1 MNRVLIVEDDIEQG
15 EMLAEQVIEILGENT
30 EIIGPLPDH
39 RVALKEIQVKKFDIA
54 LLDVE
59 LEDHKYG
66 GIHIADTIRAKSKTP
81 ILFVT
86 GVQNEKVLR
95 DTEEID
101 YSHFIQKPYD
111 KEALRRGIQ
120 QLMSFD
126 PEKAKSDHPK
136 VFYKA
141 GVRDRY
147 WMREGKNNL
156 TQVNVRDI
164 LYVEARDHYCQ
175 FIIRDKKPVM
185 IKARLKSDIYENSL
199 ASYHFFHQ
207 LGRSFIINLNEIVK
221 IEGNI
226 IQFDDP
232 NTKSVQVPKNARKEL
247 FNLLNIEYQ
256 ENA

>member
-1 MNRVLIVEDDIEQG
+1 MSRVLIVEDDLEQG
-15 EMLAEQVIEILGENT
+15 EALAEQVCQILGEET
-30 EIIGPLPDH
+30 EVVGPLPDH
-39 RVALKEIQVKKFDIA
+39 RVALKEIQHNKFDIA

-59 LEDHKYG
+59 LNDHKYG
-66 GIHIADTIRAKSKTP
+66 GIHVADALRAKSKTP

-86 GVQNEKVLR
+86 GVQDEKILR

-101 YSHFIQKPYD
+101 YSHFIQKPFD
-111 KEALRRGIQ
+111 LEALRRGLN
-120 QLMSFD
+120 QLISFD

-147 WMREGKNNL
+147 WMRESKNNL
-156 TQVNVRDI
+156 MQVNVKDI

-175 FIIRDKKPVM
+175 FVIRDKKPVM
-185 IKARLKSDIYENSL
+185 IKARLKNDIYENSL
-199 ASYHFFHQ
+199 SAYPFFHQ

-226 IQFDDP
+226 IQFDDSS
-232 NTKSVQVPKNARKEL
+232 TKPIQVPKNARKEL
-247 FNLLNIEYQ
+247 FQLLNIDDHERV
-256 ENA
+256 